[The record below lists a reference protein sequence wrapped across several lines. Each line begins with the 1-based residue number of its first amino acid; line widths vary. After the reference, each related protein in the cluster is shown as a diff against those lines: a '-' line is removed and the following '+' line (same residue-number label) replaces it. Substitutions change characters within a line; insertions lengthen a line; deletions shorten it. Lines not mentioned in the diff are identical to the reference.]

1 MENIL
6 TFDEYFSQSGNS
18 ISPLIFLFN
27 LFIATILSLILAK
40 VYSVFGTALS
50 NRPLFARNF
59 VMITLTTMIVISIVK
74 SSLALSLGLVGALS
88 IVRFRAAIKEPEE
101 LSYLFLAIAIGLGF
115 GANQVYVTLIGFSF
129 IVLVIIINSYFSK
142 SSSLGKVNQNVYIQ
156 ISSENKI
163 DINAITKSF
172 LANCESV
179 FLKRLDEDNNRIE
192 ASFLVEFKSFDNLDK
207 AKQDIQN
214 IDKSVKFTF
223 LDYNQPI

>member
-6 TFDEYFSQSGNS
+6 TFDEYLSQSGNS

-115 GANQVYVTLIGFSF
+115 GANQVFVTLIGFSF

>member
-6 TFDEYFSQSGNS
+6 TFEEYLSQSGNS
-18 ISPLIFLFN
+18 ISPLVFLFN
-27 LFIATILSLILAK
+27 LFIATILSLILGK

-50 NRPLFARNF
+50 NRYLFARNF

-101 LSYLFLAIAIGLGF
+101 LSYLFLAIAIGLGL

-129 IVLVIIINSYFSK
+129 IILIIIITSYISQ
-142 SSSLGKVNQNVYIQ
+142 SSGLGKVNQNVYIQ

-163 DINAITKSF
+163 DINSITESF
-172 LANCESV
+172 LTNCESV
-179 FLKRLDEDNNRIE
+179 FLKRLDEDDNRIE
-192 ASFLVEFKSFDNLDK
+192 ASFLVEFKNFKSLER
-207 AKQDIQN
+207 AKQNIKN